1 MGKSKINLHGI
12 TFLIFIYRNVYQPPT
27 YWEAYNHRPYKQYR
41 YLTDPKPYHTVRELE
56 MDRINRDKQL
66 EGFRK
71 RIRDVPT
78 TDYTASLKT
87 TPSSTLKLDGMD
99 YGRRKEDSEAIVDR
113 VNITFYI
120 VENISLFS

>member
-1 MGKSKINLHGI
+1 
-12 TFLIFIYRNVYQPPT
+12 
-27 YWEAYNHRPYKQYR
+27 
-41 YLTDPKPYHTVRELE
+41 

-66 EGFRK
+66 EGFKK

-99 YGRRKEDSEAIVDR
+99 YGRRKEDNDAIVNR
-113 VNITFYI
+113 VNITF
-120 VENISLFS
+120 

>member
-1 MGKSKINLHGI
+1 
-12 TFLIFIYRNVYQPPT
+12 
-27 YWEAYNHRPYKQYR
+27 
-41 YLTDPKPYHTVRELE
+41 

-87 TPSSTLKLDGMD
+87 APSSTLKHDGMD
-99 YGRRKEDSEAIVDR
+99 YGRRKEDGEAIVDR
-113 VNITFYI
+113 VNITF
-120 VENISLFS
+120 